1 MAEGRVHERIL
12 VLQGLQPLTRP
23 PCTIPLFSCSPRRRQ
38 VWDLISS
45 VKRER
50 VVVLTT
56 HSMEEADVLGD
67 RIGIIAA
74 GQLRCLGTSL
84 VSPVKSMGRAGKRR
98 EWERG
103 E

>member
-1 MAEGRVHERIL
+1 MCPTHP
-12 VLQGLQPLTRP
+12 QHLTT
-23 PCTIPLFSCSPRRRQ
+23 PCIPRRRQ
-38 VWDLISS
+38 VWDLISE

-84 VSPVKSMGRAGKRR
+84 VSRIEKGGRTRV
-98 EWERG
+98 
-103 E
+103 